1 MNFAKKTLFLL
12 VVSSNDKTRN
22 DFALKTIN
30 SINEQ
35 KKFISIENQFVVF
48 DNDSTFR
55 DHLEFIPKG
64 SIICKS
70 SKNIGY
76 WSAINWILNN
86 YKNFFSRIFSYIY
99 IMESDCD
106 QYNLKNIYKCQNWLD
121 KNRSA
126 ASVRCQNYHKK
137 FRIFYDKK
145 FSFLPFYKKHQAVQ
159 HFNVI
164 TNKKVKFDKFD
175 KENNIYSTN
184 FHTKLPALTRLDY
197 LLSVFK
203 ILEKRKSFTE
213 HDFIY
218 EFQKKY
224 KETGLYDGGIYK
236 NIHGQPSDTVISGS
250 FTNKN
255 RLEELNYFQT
265 RKDKIRTSNF
275 RIKVDY
281 C

>member
-35 KKFISIENQFVVF
+35 KKFISIKNQFVVF
-48 DNDSTFR
+48 DNNSTFR

-106 QYNLKNIYKCQNWLD
+106 QYNLKDIYKCQNWLD
-121 KNRSA
+121 KNKSA

-145 FSFLPFYKKHQAVQ
+145 FSFLPFYRKHQAVQ

-184 FHTKLPALTRLDY
+184 FHTKLPALTRLNY

-203 ILEKRKSFTE
+203 KLEKKKSFTE
-213 HDFIY
+213 HDFIF

-250 FTNKN
+250 FS
-255 RLEELNYFQT
+255 Q
-265 RKDKIRTSNF
+265 KI
-275 RIKVDY
+275 D
-281 C
+281 